1 MSNTFTR
8 NEFNPLYDLQTK
20 DVTGMRFYQTPNGI
34 FLPSVTTVINYGEK
48 PWLDEW
54 RNMLGKK
61 KADKEQQRC
70 ADRGTAVHLMC
81 ERFLKNE
88 TPNQICDGQTR
99 ENIKLFNQ
107 IKFALKGHVDNIRL
121 QENAMWSEVLG
132 IAGRCDLVADYDG
145 TLSIID
151 FKTSNKLK
159 DEGKIEHYFTQC
171 AAYALMV
178 EELYGLQVNNV
189 VVIITTEAGLMPQV
203 FKQPV
208 SKYVS
213 LLQQSINKFYS
224 KEQST
229 IRRINQ
235 L

>member
-1 MSNTFTR
+1 MSNLFNH
-8 NEFNPLYDLQTK
+8 NEFNPLYDLPTK
-20 DVTGMRFYQTPNGI
+20 DVTGMRFYQLPCGI

-48 PWLDEW
+48 PWLEEW

-88 TPNQICDGQTR
+88 TASQICDGQTR

-121 QENAMWSEVLG
+121 QENVLWSELLG
-132 IAGRCDLVADYDG
+132 IAGRCDLIADYDG
-145 TLSIID
+145 TVSIID

-159 DEGKIEHYFTQC
+159 DEEKIEHYFVQC
-171 AAYALMV
+171 TAYALMV
-178 EELYGLQVNNV
+178 EELYGVQVNNIV
-189 VVIITTEAGLMPQV
+189 VVITTESGLMPQV

-208 SKYVS
+208 SKYIM
-213 LLQQSINKFYS
+213 LLQQSIKTFYA
-224 KEQST
+224 KEQTT
-229 IRRINQ
+229 IKRINQ